1 MKSTFYRLLF
11 LTRLKAKVIL
21 RILKSV
27 LRIFSHPFALFA
39 KDSTKP

>member
-1 MKSTFYRLLF
+1 MKSTFHHLLL
-11 LTRLKAKVIL
+11 LTRIKTKVIL
-21 RILKSV
+21 RILKNV